1 MEDEMGRLEGKVALI
16 SGGVQGIGQACALR
30 MAKEGAKVVIAD
42 LNDDATTYDQIRAEG
57 GEAHQVQMDTRV
69 REDWQRTVAETIEAF
84 GPPDLLG
91 NVAGVVN
98 LKSEDS
104 VLGLTDEGW
113 DFVIDT
119 DLRGVWLGMQ
129 ATIPAM
135 TENGGGRI
143 VNISSLAAL
152 KGLTNLASYS
162 AAKGGVIGLTQ
173 QAAQEYA
180 KDNVLINAICP
191 GTIDTPILKDIT
203 DEMREQNA
211 NSHMIKRL
219 GKPSEVAGMMT
230 YFFDPIDGAF
240 QAGTIAT
247 VDGGWNANGLNY

>member
-1 MEDEMGRLEGKVALI
+1 MGRLDGKVAII
-16 SGGVQGIGQACALR
+16 SGGVQGIGQACAVR
-30 MAKEGAKVVIAD
+30 MAQEGAKVVVAD
-42 LNDDATTYDQIRAEG
+42 IQDDSATLDQIKGEG
-57 GEAHQVQMDTRV
+57 GEAHQIEMDTRK
-69 REDWQRTVAETIEAF
+69 REDWQRTIEETKQTF

-104 VLGLTDEGW
+104 VVGLTDEGW

-135 TENGGGRI
+135 VENGGGRI
-143 VNISSLAAL
+143 VNISSLAAV

-162 AAKGGVIGLTQ
+162 AAKGGVIALTQ
-173 QAAQEYA
+173 QAALEYA
-180 KDNVLINAICP
+180 KENILINAIAP
-191 GTIDTPILKDIT
+191 GTIDTPILQDIT

-211 NSHMIKRL
+211 NAHMIKRL
-219 GKPSEVAGMMT
+219 GTAAEVAGQMA
-230 YFFDPIDGAF
+230 YLFDPVDGAF
-240 QAGTIAT
+240 QTGLLFP
-247 VDGGWNANGLNY
+247 VDGGWSANGLNY